1 MEAKQIS
8 FEQKLLELEKK
19 VVAQGAATPSS
30 SDSSPHGKKKRKR
43 LVTRELSVSYG
54 CLCIRS
60 LKWHASTDHVDN
72 SSYVQEYYVHWFS
85 H

>member
-30 SDSSPHGKKKRKR
+30 SDSSPHGKKNESDW
-43 LVTRELSVSYG
+43 LPV
-54 CLCIRS
+54 
-60 LKWHASTDHVDN
+60 N
-72 SSYVQEYYVHWFS
+72 FP
-85 H
+85 